1 MAFVDTATGAG
12 DRCLCRLPVSG
23 KGQGQGTSLPTE
35 ATQWSPEYVHT
46 DRVRSTE
53 QCHLT
58 CGDLILCEGV
68 NIEILCDV
76 RLHLLLPWLRM
87 PSTGLCRTINRVD
100 GYVCTLVVRFYVVAT
115 IYNTI
120 IS

>member
-1 MAFVDTATGAG
+1 MAFVDTAAGAG

-35 ATQWSPEYVHT
+35 AAQWSPEYVHT

-58 CGDLILCEGV
+58 CGDGMLGEGGNVVILIA
-68 NIEILCDV
+68 V
-76 RLHLLLPWLRM
+76 RLHLLRP
-87 PSTGLCRTINRVD
+87 
-100 GYVCTLVVRFYVVAT
+100 
-115 IYNTI
+115 
-120 IS
+120 

>member
-1 MAFVDTATGAG
+1 MAFVDTAVGAG

-58 CGDLILCEGV
+58 CGDLILCESV
-68 NIEILCDV
+68 HIVILCASIATLV
-76 RLHLLLPWLRM
+76 MR
-87 PSTGLCRTINRVD
+87 
-100 GYVCTLVVRFYVVAT
+100 YVCPLYRWDYFRTVYV
-115 IYNTI
+115 
-120 IS
+120 